1 MKKNKKVI
9 CYFHDDMDGMASAA
23 IVKKRYPQAV
33 LVRCQYGKDIVFEEG
48 YDTCI
53 VVDYSFSKNEME
65 KLNESHTNFCWID
78 HHKSAKEDLK
88 DFWEWTEVD
97 GIRRLDKAACE
108 LTWEHFYPDEQC
120 PMIIQHIGDV
130 DLWEFNLKNS
140 KEIVEALYLEVK
152 EPEDLILERNLQ
164 NQNLHNLFGTGYI
177 LLLAKDKRC
186 EAYFKKGGKC
196 RLRADP
202 NLDKRAFY
210 DNCYGINA
218 SSDISDACA
227 YAIEQGYNICVDFFF
242 VNDKWIISLRSKGD
256 LDVSEI
262 AKNYGG
268 GGHKNASGFEYTG
281 NILDII
287 EFIKT

>member
-1 MKKNKKVI
+1 MNKEKVI
-9 CYFHDDMDGMASAA
+9 CYYHDDMDGMASAA

-33 LVRCQYGKDIVFEEG
+33 LIRCQYGTDIVFEEG

-53 VVDYSFSKNEME
+53 VVDFSFPKKDME

-88 DFWEWTEVD
+88 DLWEWTEVD

-108 LTWEHFYPDEQC
+108 LTWEHFYPNEEC
-120 PMIIQHIGDV
+120 PKIIQHIGDV
-130 DLWEFNLKNS
+130 DMWKFELENS
-140 KEIVEALYLEVK
+140 KEIVEALYLIVS
-152 EPEDLILERNLQ
+152 EPEDLIFDFDLSELYK
-164 NQNLHNLFGTGYI
+164 TGYI
-177 LLLAKDKRC
+177 LVSAKERRC

-227 YAIEQGYNICVDFFF
+227 YAMEQGYNICVDFFF

>member
-1 MKKNKKVI
+1 MNKEKVI
-9 CYFHDDMDGMASAA
+9 CYYHDDMDGMASAA

-33 LVRCQYGKDIVFEEG
+33 LIRCQYGTDIVFEEG

-53 VVDYSFSKNEME
+53 VVDFSFPKKDME

-88 DFWEWTEVD
+88 DLWEWTEVD

-108 LTWEHFYPDEQC
+108 LTWEHFYPDEEC
-120 PMIIQHIGDV
+120 PKIIQHIGDV
-130 DLWEFNLKNS
+130 DMWKFELENS
-140 KEIVEALYLEVK
+140 KEIVEALYLIVS
-152 EPEDLILERNLQ
+152 EPEDLIFDFDLSELYK
-164 NQNLHNLFGTGYI
+164 TGYI
-177 LLLAKDKRC
+177 LVSAKERRC

-196 RLRADP
+196 RLRMNPVASSSYSCCIHKKSSYIDGY
-202 NLDKRAFY
+202 A
-210 DNCYGINA
+210 INT

-227 YAIEQGYNICVDFFF
+227 YAIEEGYAMCVDFFF

-281 NILDII
+281 DIFNI
-287 EFIKT
+287 IKFY